1 MYVKAWKW
9 EWLSKKHNVQHIAML
24 KVQEEQINKQWKASD
39 KATWLEAKIERKWWG
54 GKKDNGGIKK
64 IPLNPKNPK
73 LAFRN

>member
-1 MYVKAWKW
+1 MYAKTWKW

-39 KATWLEAKIERKWWG
+39 KATWLEAEIERKWWG

-64 IPLNPKNPK
+64 YP
-73 LAFRN
+73 

>member
-1 MYVKAWKW
+1 MSKVK
-9 EWLSKKHNVQHIAML
+9 
-24 KVQEEQINKQWKASD
+24 EEQINKQWKASD
-39 KATWLEAKIERKWWG
+39 KATWLEVKIERKWWG